1 MDTFKKIL
9 KVFAIIAAIAA
20 AIAGIYV
27 AVTKLIEKKNAKDAD
42 NRENYVSCSCFDA
55 DFVSESTVA

>member
-1 MDTFKKIL
+1 MCNLKKIA
-9 KVFAIIAAIAA
+9 KIVAIVTAIVA

-42 NRENYVSCSCFDA
+42 NRENYVSCSCMDA
-55 DFVSESTVA
+55 DFVSEKSAS

>member
-9 KVFAIIAAIAA
+9 KVVAIISAIVA

-27 AVTKLIEKKNAKDAD
+27 AVTKLIEKKNAKIAD
-42 NRENYVSCSCFDA
+42 SRENYVSCSCFDA
-55 DFVSESTVA
+55 DFISEATVA